1 MFRVKIFLSIMVFI
15 SLLVCT
21 SVIKNETRD
30 IEKKIYDLVK
40 IIDIKEKDLN
50 ESQLDF
56 SYLTSPAVI
65 EKKIEYLDRNQY
77 QPMEHSKIFLS
88 MSSFLNLQNKLP
100 SHQMLLIPHI
110 HIEHLL
116 LLYLLSF

>member
-1 MFRVKIFLSIMVFI
+1 MYKVKILISIIVFI

-30 IEKKIYDLVK
+30 IEKIYDLAK
-40 IIDIKEKDLN
+40 IIDIKEKDFN

-65 EKKIEYLDRNQY
+65 EKNKALRQKSISAYGVFENILV
-77 QPMEHSKIFLS
+77 
-88 MSSFLNLQNKLP
+88 SSFLNLQNKFVTQENKREKKKNKILMKP
-100 SHQMLLIPHI
+100 NKFL
-110 HIEHLL
+110 
-116 LLYLLSF
+116 F

>member
-1 MFRVKIFLSIMVFI
+1 MVFI

-77 QPMEHSKIFLS
+77 QPMEYSKIFLN
-88 MSSFLNLQNKLP
+88 MSSFLNLQNKFVT
-100 SHQMLLIPHI
+100 Q
-110 HIEHLL
+110 EKKNEKKK
-116 LLYLLSF
+116 

>member
-40 IIDIKEKDLN
+40 IIDIREKDLN

-65 EKKIEYLDRNQY
+65 EKKRPDRNQY
-77 QPMEHSKIFLS
+77 QPME
-88 MSSFLNLQNKLP
+88 
-100 SHQMLLIPHI
+100 
-110 HIEHLL
+110 
-116 LLYLLSF
+116 Y

>member
-15 SLLVCT
+15 SPLVCT

-65 EKKIEYLDRNQY
+65 EKKIEFD
-77 QPMEHSKIFLS
+77 
-88 MSSFLNLQNKLP
+88 
-100 SHQMLLIPHI
+100 
-110 HIEHLL
+110 
-116 LLYLLSF
+116 

>member
-1 MFRVKIFLSIMVFI
+1 MYKVKILISIIVFI

-77 QPMEHSKIFLS
+77 QPMEYSKIFLS
-88 MSSFLNLQNKLP
+88 MSSFLNLQNKFVT
-100 SHQMLLIPHI
+100 Q
-110 HIEHLL
+110 EKKNEKKK
-116 LLYLLSF
+116 

>member
-77 QPMEHSKIFLS
+77 QPMELS
-88 MSSFLNLQNKLP
+88 L
-100 SHQMLLIPHI
+100 I
-110 HIEHLL
+110 HI
-116 LLYLLSF
+116 

>member
-1 MFRVKIFLSIMVFI
+1 MYKVKILISIIVFI

-77 QPMEHSKIFLS
+77 QPMEYSKIFLN
-88 MSSFLNLQNKLP
+88 MSSFLNLQNKFVT
-100 SHQMLLIPHI
+100 Q
-110 HIEHLL
+110 EKKNEKKK
-116 LLYLLSF
+116 

>member
-1 MFRVKIFLSIMVFI
+1 MYKVKILISIIVFI

-30 IEKKIYDLVK
+30 IEKKIYDLAK
-40 IIDIKEKDLN
+40 IIDIKEKDFN

-65 EKKIEYLDRNQY
+65 EKKIEHLDRNQY
-77 QPMEHSKIFLS
+77 QPMEYSKIFLS
-88 MSSFLNLQNKLP
+88 MSSFLNLQNKFVT
-100 SHQMLLIPHI
+100 Q
-110 HIEHLL
+110 ENKNEKKK
-116 LLYLLSF
+116 

>member
-1 MFRVKIFLSIMVFI
+1 MYKVKILISIIVFI

-21 SVIKNETRD
+21 SVIKNETSD
-30 IEKKIYDLVK
+30 IEKKIYDLAK
-40 IIDIKEKDLN
+40 IIDIKEKDFN

-77 QPMEHSKIFLS
+77 QPMEYSKIFLN
-88 MSSFLNLQNKLP
+88 MSSFLNLQNKFVT
-100 SHQMLLIPHI
+100 Q
-110 HIEHLL
+110 EKKNEKKK
-116 LLYLLSF
+116 

>member
-1 MFRVKIFLSIMVFI
+1 MFKVKIFLSIMVFI

-65 EKKIEYLDRNQY
+65 EKNRILRQKSISTYGVFENILKYV
-77 QPMEHSKIFLS
+77 EFSK
-88 MSSFLNLQNKLP
+88 SSK
-100 SHQMLLIPHI
+100 
-110 HIEHLL
+110 
-116 LLYLLSF
+116 